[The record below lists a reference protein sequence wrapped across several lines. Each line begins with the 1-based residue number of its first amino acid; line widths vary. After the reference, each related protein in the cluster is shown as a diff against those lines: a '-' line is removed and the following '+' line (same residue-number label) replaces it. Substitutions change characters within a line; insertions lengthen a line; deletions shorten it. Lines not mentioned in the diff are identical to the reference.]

1 MTGGAIT
8 VRLKIPAEARATVI
22 RLIILIGASYR
33 PAFRQLQT
41 SRLRKRACII
51 GTDPAGIIAVRL
63 QAVHLPQPP
72 AEAPVPEALLIHI
85 TTVTQLC
92 ILPDKCESP
101 AKRRGFLYL
110 LQRLL
115 IKTDRSCLFGK

>member
-22 RLIILIGASYR
+22 RLIILIGVLYR
-33 PAFRQLQT
+33 RAFRQLQT
-41 SRLRKRACII
+41 SRLRKQACII
-51 GTDPAGIIAVRL
+51 GTAPADIIAVRL
-63 QAVHLPQPP
+63 QAVPLPQPP

-92 ILPDKCESP
+92 ILPDKCEI
-101 AKRRGFLYL
+101 
-110 LQRLL
+110 
-115 IKTDRSCLFGK
+115 IKAAFIKAAFYNQKQLFGYFMSF